1 MREGFFMEWNVY
13 EGSKAVGSLHVTCE
27 GLYLHLEGSLSTEGR
42 LCRVYGIC
50 GRHSVYLGLTDSTG
64 CIHKRLTRKGL
75 PTPEFCILSPY
86 GPGQWMPWQG
96 ELQTVNLEH
105 CLIKEEGG
113 AFALAI
119 PEEQWQRLP
128 NNIGEG
134 QRTEIYGQR
143 MLLIDPD
150 APIVLPRIEKE
161 NGGKKNEVLNEN
173 AGEPIDPLLL
183 ADLPAD
189 YDYGEGGQ

>member
-1 MREGFFMEWNVY
+1 MEWNVY

-27 GLYLHLEGSLSTEGR
+27 GLYLDLEGSLSTEGR

-50 GRHSVYLGLTDSTG
+50 GRQSVYLGLTDSAG
-64 CIHKRLTRKGL
+64 HIRKRLTRKSL

-96 ELQTVNLEH
+96 ELQTVLLEH

-113 AFALAI
+113 AFAVAI
-119 PEEQWQRLP
+119 PEGQWQRLP
-128 NNIGEG
+128 NNIAEG
-134 QRTEIYGQR
+134 QRTEIYGER
-143 MLLIDPD
+143 MLVIDPD
-150 APIVLPRIEKE
+150 APVVRPRREIEH
-161 NGGKKNEVLNEN
+161 GGKRNEVLNEN
-173 AGEPIDPLLL
+173 AGELVDPLLL

>member
-1 MREGFFMEWNVY
+1 MEWNVY

-64 CIHKRLTRKGL
+64 CIRKRLTRKGL

-134 QRTEIYGQR
+134 QRTEIYGHR
-143 MLLIDPD
+143 MLVIDPD

-161 NGGKKNEVLNEN
+161 NGGKKNEVLNEIG
-173 AGEPIDPLLL
+173 GELVDPLLL

>member
-1 MREGFFMEWNVY
+1 
-13 EGSKAVGSLHVTCE
+13 
-27 GLYLHLEGSLSTEGR
+27 
-42 LCRVYGIC
+42 
-50 GRHSVYLGLTDSTG
+50 
-64 CIHKRLTRKGL
+64 
-75 PTPEFCILSPY
+75 
-86 GPGQWMPWQG
+86 MPWQG

-134 QRTEIYGQR
+134 QRTQIYGQR
-143 MLLIDPD
+143 MLVIDPD